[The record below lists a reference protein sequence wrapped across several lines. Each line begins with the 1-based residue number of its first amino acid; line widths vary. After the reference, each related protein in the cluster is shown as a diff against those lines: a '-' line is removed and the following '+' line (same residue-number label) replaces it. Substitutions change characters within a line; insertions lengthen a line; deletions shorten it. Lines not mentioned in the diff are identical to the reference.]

1 MITKKLVVFRH
12 IVRGIRS
19 RRRNTTRTRPN
30 QTSNQKDVTVSQ
42 LMTEPDSSP
51 TSRLVAEVL
60 GLKKPKNNKRFVG
73 GAKFQKI
80 EKAYDRLVMFM

>member
-1 MITKKLVVFRH
+1 
-12 IVRGIRS
+12 
-19 RRRNTTRTRPN
+19 
-30 QTSNQKDVTVSQ
+30 
-42 LMTEPDSSP
+42 MTEPDSSP

-80 EKAYDRLVMFM
+80 ELKKHTIDWLCSGEL